1 MITSFSAVP
10 KSPTS
15 EQQIHPEFISVM
27 FTPASFKNPPS
38 MPISPNSFSIRTT
51 CCPFNASLRSF
62 LISVVF
68 PAPRKPEIIS
78 IFAIRHASFFIY
90 QSSSVNV
97 KNIQDSVLL
106 TRHLIPHLPILK
118 RPFYKINTIAL
129 KFMKFFDFS
138 SHFSYNG
145 LYCSYR
151 ISTYLLKGEGFY
163 ASYTYQ

>member
-15 EQQIHPEFISVM
+15 EQQIQPEFISVM

-68 PAPRKPEIIS
+68 PAPRKPLTTIKRFLSIVFYLFLHFVVLFFYIFLYSLSHITII
-78 IFAIRHASFFIY
+78 AFFQIKNHSYFLITNNIY
-90 QSSSVNV
+90 RFFLLLIIDYQLYFVSLVSSLALVS
-97 KNIQDSVLL
+97 S
-106 TRHLIPHLPILK
+106 
-118 RPFYKINTIAL
+118 YK
-129 KFMKFFDFS
+129 M
-138 SHFSYNG
+138 
-145 LYCSYR
+145 
-151 ISTYLLKGEGFY
+151 
-163 ASYTYQ
+163 